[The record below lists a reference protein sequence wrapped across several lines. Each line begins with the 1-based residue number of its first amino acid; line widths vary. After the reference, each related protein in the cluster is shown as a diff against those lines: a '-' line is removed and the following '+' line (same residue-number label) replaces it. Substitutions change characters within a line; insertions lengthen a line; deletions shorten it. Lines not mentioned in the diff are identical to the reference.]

1 MAGDLMVTV
10 VGNLT
15 ADPELRF
22 TKSGTPVAN
31 VTVAQNTRVFD
42 RETGEWKD
50 GDAVFMRCNI
60 WEFQAEHAAESLR
73 QGMRVVVT
81 GRLKQRSYETREGE
95 KRYVTELIVDEIAPS
110 LRFAIAKV
118 ARVDRNAVDPRELL
132 ADSPAESSSDP
143 ASETEDQF
151 AAAGTGIEAPF

>member
-1 MAGDLMVTV
+1 MQIS
-10 VGNLT
+10 NLT

-42 RETGEWKD
+42 RETAQWKD

-81 GRLKQRSYETREGE
+81 GRLKQRSYDTRDGE

-110 LRFAIAKV
+110 LRYAIAKV
-118 ARVDRNAVDPRELL
+118 ARVDRNAVDPREPV
-132 ADSPAESSSDP
+132 AGSAAESSPDP
-143 ASETEDQF
+143 ADQL
-151 AAAGTGIEAPF
+151 AAAGVGTDEAPF